1 MSSGYGVLA
10 HRGREDKRMM
20 NASSSTIPP
29 YTAHPA
35 ANHAI
40 PKLRVVHVEKFYN
53 EPVKAD
59 TIYLGPGHG
68 FGSGR
73 HPTTTMCLEVIERLL
88 SNYTPEKVLDAGT
101 GNGIL
106 AIASVRLGA
115 GHVLGVEKIRE
126 DVETARCNLRLN
138 LVQSKVYILHG
149 DVCNL
154 HGTYDLI
161 IANLCPDQI
170 TLLAKVLE
178 ERLSEG
184 GYFVLSG
191 LRGFEKDRVLRLLT
205 VQRGLILV
213 EDLWDQAWSTL
224 LMWKAARK
232 R

>member
-1 MSSGYGVLA
+1 
-10 HRGREDKRMM
+10 
-20 NASSSTIPP
+20 
-29 YTAHPA
+29 
-35 ANHAI
+35 
-40 PKLRVVHVEKFYN
+40 
-53 EPVKAD
+53 
-59 TIYLGPGHG
+59 
-68 FGSGR
+68 
-73 HPTTTMCLEVIERLL
+73 MCLEVLERLL
-88 SNYTPEKVLDAGT
+88 SDYRPDKVLDAGT

-106 AIASVRLGA
+106 AIAAVRLGA
-115 GHVLGVEKIRE
+115 DHVLGVEKIRE
-126 DVETARCNLRLN
+126 DAETARCNLLLN

-149 DVCNL
+149 DVGNL

-170 TLLAKVLE
+170 ARLAIVLE

-191 LRGFEKDRVLRLLT
+191 LRGFEKDRVLMLLT
-205 VQRGLILV
+205 VQRGLVLV

>member
-10 HRGREDKRMM
+10 HRGREVKRMM

-73 HPTTTMCLEVIERLL
+73 HPTTTMCLEVIESLL
-88 SNYTPEKVLDAGT
+88 SNYTPERVLDAGT

-106 AIASVRLGA
+106 AIAAVRLGA

-154 HGTYDLI
+154 HGTYDLV

-224 LMWKAARK
+224 LMRKAGRK